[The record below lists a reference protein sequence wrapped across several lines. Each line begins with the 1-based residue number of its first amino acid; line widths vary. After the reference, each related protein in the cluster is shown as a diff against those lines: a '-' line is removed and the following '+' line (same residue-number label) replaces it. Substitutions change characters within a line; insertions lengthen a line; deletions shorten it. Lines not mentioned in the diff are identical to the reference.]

1 MSGGI
6 ESMVADE
13 RITASQAT
21 LLLRSEVF
29 DDDSMAEYQP
39 EENNKPQALETQ
51 IGGSHYK
58 KLKIQ
63 PIEYIMANDLGFC
76 EGNIVKYISRYKDK
90 GTPVEDLKKIK
101 QYCDFLI
108 AENEG

>member
-1 MSGGI
+1 MSDGATDMLI
-6 ESMVADE
+6 DE

-76 EGNIVKYISRYKDK
+76 EGCAIKYLTRWKDK
-90 GTPVEDLKKIK
+90 GGLDDLRKAKHFI
-101 QYCDFLI
+101 DILI
-108 AENEG
+108 EAQG

>member
-1 MSGGI
+1 MSDGATDMLI
-6 ESMVADE
+6 DE

-63 PIEYIMANDLGFC
+63 PVEYIMANDLGFC
-76 EGNIVKYISRYKDK
+76 EGCAIKYLTRWKDK
-90 GTPVEDLKKIK
+90 GGLDDLRKAKHFI
-101 QYCDFLI
+101 DILI
-108 AENEG
+108 EAQG